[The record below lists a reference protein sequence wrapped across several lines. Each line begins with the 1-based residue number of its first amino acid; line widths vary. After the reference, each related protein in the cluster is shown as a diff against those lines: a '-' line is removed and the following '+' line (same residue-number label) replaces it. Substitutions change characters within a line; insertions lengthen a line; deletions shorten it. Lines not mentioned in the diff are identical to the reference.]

1 MDQGMGKNQD
11 LWNNQVKPG
20 MVVMSADG
28 DRLGTIKEARE
39 TDFWLDREGAPDLRL
54 PYSEIKEITENF
66 VTLNRRSGDLD
77 SAGWDKV
84 ADTDIRPRAGDLK
97 L

>member
-1 MDQGMGKNQD
+1 MPNQGENQD
-11 LWNNQVKPG
+11 LWNEQVKPG

-39 TDFWLDREGAPDLRL
+39 AEVWLDREGMPDLRL
-54 PYSEIKEITENF
+54 PYSEIKDITENF
-66 VTLNRRSGDLD
+66 VTLNRRSADLD
-77 SAGWDKV
+77 TAGWGTV
-84 ADTDIRPRAGDLK
+84 ADTDIHPRPEDVK